1 MSCALPSLKNQ
12 PAFVQRATG
21 DTDLAA
27 FQVSQCFGV
36 AVTGNDQ
43 SPYGLGIRN
52 ERVVVTGSALTQ
64 NAASR
69 VYNCLRVVPPW
80 RAWSWSALASLARFL
95 DATVVAAVVL
105 GCIGFGK
112 AMHERY
118 TAHPQHFLQ
127 YSAPALFMLANS
139 NGGAAV
145 RVFATLGLWVGG
157 HMAIKEVRAFATY
170 ALTRWGETIVEVQP
184 P

>member
-1 MSCALPSLKNQ
+1 
-12 PAFVQRATG
+12 
-21 DTDLAA
+21 
-27 FQVSQCFGV
+27 
-36 AVTGNDQ
+36 
-43 SPYGLGIRN
+43 
-52 ERVVVTGSALTQ
+52 
-64 NAASR
+64 
-69 VYNCLRVVPPW
+69 
-80 RAWSWSALASLARFL
+80 
-95 DATVVAAVVL
+95 
-105 GCIGFGK
+105 
-112 AMHERY
+112 MHERY